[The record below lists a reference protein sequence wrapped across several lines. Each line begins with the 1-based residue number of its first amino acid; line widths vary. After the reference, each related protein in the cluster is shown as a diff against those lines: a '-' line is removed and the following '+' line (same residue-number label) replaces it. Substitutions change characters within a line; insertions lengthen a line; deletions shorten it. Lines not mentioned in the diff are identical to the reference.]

1 METQPETA
9 LQSIK
14 DFKYPEEAPR
24 AAEATAAKIQA
35 NKTKQALVT

>member
-1 METQPETA
+1 VETQPETA

-35 NKTKQALVT
+35 KKIK